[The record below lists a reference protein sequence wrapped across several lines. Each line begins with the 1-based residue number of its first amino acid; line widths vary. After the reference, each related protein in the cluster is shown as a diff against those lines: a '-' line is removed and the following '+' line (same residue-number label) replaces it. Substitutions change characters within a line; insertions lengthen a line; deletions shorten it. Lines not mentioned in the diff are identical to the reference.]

1 MLDNTSFLKE
11 MELLQPL
18 SIDST
23 YLLAISGGA
32 DSMALLALFLQNQF
46 SFQVAHVNYKLRGAD
61 SDLDQKI
68 VEDFCAK
75 NEIKFHL
82 YEVSAADNQPINSI
96 QNWARK
102 IRYQF
107 FKDIQNQENL
117 EFLVTAHHL
126 NDDLETFLI
135 NLSRGSGLVGL
146 SGIPA
151 QKNNIL
157 RPLLP
162 FSKKEIYNYLSENKV
177 PFREDESNKKS
188 DYLRNKIR
196 NEIVPKLEETN
207 EDFLNNFQKS
217 LTFLQQSRSFL
228 ENQIEAIED
237 QLSIKKSNKIIYNK
251 ELLNK
256 EGDFVQFEILR
267 KFGFSDPTEI
277 KKIFT
282 ADTGKTFHSQEY
294 HLLINRNELILSENS
309 PSKLVHSEIMV
320 LETPPKINNETI
332 NLNKII
338 SGNSS
343 FQNPVEPYIS
353 WIFDLQKLVFP
364 IKLRHK
370 KKGDLFYPINM
381 SGRKKI
387 SKYFKDEKF
396 SLLDKAE
403 TWLLVD
409 GNDEILGI
417 IPLRQDRRFAAHK
430 ETSEYI
436 TFVF

>member
-32 DSMALLALFLQNQF
+32 DSMALLALFQQNQF
-46 SFQVAHVNYKLRGAD
+46 SFQVAHVNYKLRGEN

-68 VEDFCAK
+68 VEDFCTK
-75 NEIKFHL
+75 NEIQFHL
-82 YEVSAADNQPINSI
+82 YEVSAADNQPTNSI
-96 QNWARK
+96 QTWARK

-107 FKDIQNQENL
+107 FKEIQNHENL

-162 FSKKEIYNYLSENKV
+162 FSKKEIYNYLAENKI

-207 EDFLNNFQKS
+207 EHFLSNFQKS
-217 LTFLQQSRSFL
+217 LTYLQQSRAFL
-228 ENQIEAIED
+228 ENQIEVIED

-251 ELLNK
+251 QLLSK
-256 EGDFVQFEILR
+256 QGDFVQFEILR

-282 ADTGKTFHSQEY
+282 AETGKTFYNQEY

-309 PSKLVHSEIMV
+309 PSKLVNSEIIILQM
-320 LETPPKINNETI
+320 PPKINDDI
-332 NLNKII
+332 IDLKKII
-338 SGNSS
+338 SGSTS

-353 WIFDLQKLVFP
+353 WKFDLQKLVFP

-370 KKGDLFYPINM
+370 KKGDFFYPMNM
-381 SGRKKI
+381 SGRKKV

-417 IPLRQDRRFAAHK
+417 IPLRQDRRLSAHK
-430 ETSEYI
+430 ETSEHI